1 MFKLI
6 SKILVC
12 TLFLMQLV
20 KTNCQDL
27 SINHIEQ
34 VNGEININYDLTDS
48 DSVVNRYTVRL
59 YSSLDRY
66 QESFEKVDGD
76 IGLIVSEGTARQ
88 MKWRMASE
96 LGEDFE
102 GDVRLELRANPY
114 IPFVILDSLSNE
126 TSFKRGKEHT
136 ISWERIRRSNK
147 VYLEL
152 FRGSSKIMAFDEAP
166 NIGYINLFFPKNLNL
181 GKGYYF
187 KISSNEDK
195 DHVVYS
201 DKFSIERKIPN
212 KLKAIVGG
220 AFIGIITIIIS
231 GGNSDAAETIP
242 DPPVPSNDN

>member
-1 MFKLI
+1 
-6 SKILVC
+6 
-12 TLFLMQLV
+12 MQSV
-20 KTNCQDL
+20 KSNCQDL
-27 SINHIEQ
+27 SIHQVEQ
-34 VNGEININYDLTDS
+34 INGEITIHYDLTDS
-48 DSVVNRYTVRL
+48 DSAINRYTVRL

-76 IGLIVSEGTARQ
+76 IGLIVSEGTARK

-102 GDVRLELRANPY
+102 GDLRLELRANPY
-114 IPFVILDSLSNE
+114 VPFVILDSLSNE

-136 ISWERIRRSNK
+136 ISWERNRRSNK
-147 VYLEL
+147 VYFEL
-152 FRGSSKIMAFDEAP
+152 FRGSSRIIAFDEAP
-166 NIGYINLFFPKNLNL
+166 NIGYINLFFPKDLDL

-187 KISSNEDK
+187 RISSKEDK

-212 KLKAIVGG
+212 KLKAIVG
-220 AFIGIITIIIS
+220 AAVIGIITIIIS
-231 GGNSDAAETIP
+231 GGNSDTTETIP